1 MWAWELYGQCQTDG
15 FMFDLEILMRARKK
29 GYRVVEFPVHWVRSG
44 FEIAAAKILGSTIS
58 ELRAVKRLVAE

>member
-1 MWAWELYGQCQTDG
+1 
-15 FMFDLEILMRARKK
+15 MFDLEILMRARKK